1 MCFISPHKKVN
12 LFSLAELLNERNCVF
27 IGPNK
32 KGNVFS
38 LVEDINPS
46 LVSSSEKVFAALA
59 SLYASGPQKLESYE
73 VKNIFAER
81 LMIVNP
87 TKPGFRSLH
96 KSWNLMRLKTSLL
109 KD

>member
-73 VKNIFAER
+73 DER

-96 KSWNLMRLKTSLL
+96 ESWNPMRLNTSLL